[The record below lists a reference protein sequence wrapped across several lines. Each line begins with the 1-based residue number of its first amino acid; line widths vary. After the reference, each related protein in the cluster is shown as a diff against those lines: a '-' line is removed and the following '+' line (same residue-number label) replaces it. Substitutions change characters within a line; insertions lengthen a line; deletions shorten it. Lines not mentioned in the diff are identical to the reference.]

1 MIQHQAGAAGSPV
14 KRLKQTA
21 FTWKVKDK
29 ATSQLARSDARLAGS
44 DVNQVGQRE
53 TVLPKVLTGETAVL
67 TAPKFR
73 FRRNSAGSCSVR
85 SHNCKFEAV
94 SVKFQFLLY
103 MTSVGSRKTDPPYKN
118 NVKNCI
124 FSF

>member
-1 MIQHQAGAAGSPV
+1 MQDLMQDLQWRKSGG
-14 KRLKQTA
+14 
-21 FTWKVKDK
+21 
-29 ATSQLARSDARLAGS
+29 
-44 DVNQVGQRE
+44 VNQVGQRE
-53 TVLPKVLTGETAVL
+53 TVLPKVLTEGTAVL

-73 FRRNSAGSCSVR
+73 FRRNSAGSCFVR
-85 SHNCKFEAV
+85 SHKGYITYCKFEAV

-118 NVKNCI
+118 NVKNRI